1 MALWAA
7 GHGLVPSFMRDLRK
21 KKASCKNKQA
31 SWQPAE
37 QEGKQIEG
45 LKLVFEG
52 LKLASSQFRK

>member
-1 MALWAA
+1 LAA
-7 GHGLVPSFMRDLRK
+7 SSAGRQEEGQR
-21 KKASCKNKQA
+21 KNKQA